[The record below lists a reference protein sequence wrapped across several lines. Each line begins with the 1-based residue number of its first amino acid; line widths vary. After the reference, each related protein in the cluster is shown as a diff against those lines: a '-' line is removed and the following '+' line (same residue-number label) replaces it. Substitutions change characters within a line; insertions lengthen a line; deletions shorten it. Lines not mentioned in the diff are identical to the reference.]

1 MKLFYSPGACSMAAH
16 ILLEET
22 GKAYACVS
30 VDIRD
35 AAHRTS
41 SGEDFLAL
49 NPKGYVPALVLDS
62 GDVLTENSALLP
74 WIAAQDPQRRLMPA
88 EGTLDNY
95 RVHEWLGFIGTEIHK
110 SCSPLFRPD
119 APPEVVKSSHAALKR
134 RLGYVNEALAAR
146 PYLIGEAFTPA
157 DAYLFVVLSWFAHLA
172 FDLAPYPHLQAFQA
186 RVGARPSVQKV
197 LRAEGLA

>member
-62 GDVLTENSALLP
+62 GD
-74 WIAAQDPQRRLMPA
+74 R
-88 EGTLDNY
+88 
-95 RVHEWLGFIGTEIHK
+95 K
-110 SCSPLFRPD
+110 S
-119 APPEVVKSSHAALKR
+119 VV
-134 RLGYVNEALAAR
+134 
-146 PYLIGEAFTPA
+146 
-157 DAYLFVVLSWFAHLA
+157 
-172 FDLAPYPHLQAFQA
+172 
-186 RVGARPSVQKV
+186 
-197 LRAEGLA
+197 